1 MCVVE
6 HKDEGHGA
14 SDADDSDGAA
24 AAPMKTRVFTYRQM
38 HEASNIVAHYLLK
51 QGVMREDVVTIY
63 AHRGVDL
70 VVAIMGVLKA
80 GATFS
85 VIDPAYPPNRQSIYL
100 QVAQP
105 KGLIVLSK
113 AGLVPSSVRDYISSE
128 LKLVCEVPSLELN
141 DDGYLEG
148 GMPHTDQVDADVL
161 DCVRGQATDDVG
173 VVIGPDSI
181 GTLSFTSGST
191 GIPKGVQ
198 GRHFSLT
205 HYYPWMA
212 QEFGLGETDRFTML
226 SGIAHDPIQR
236 DIFTPLFFGA
246 ELHVPTAEDI
256 GVPGRLAE
264 WMRGS
269 AVTVT
274 HLTPAMGQLLSSHAQ
289 VTVPSL
295 HHAFFVGDIL
305 TKRDASRM
313 QKIAPNLSVIN
324 MYGTTETQRAVSY
337 YTLPPISS
345 HPAFLGSTKDIIPAG
360 RGMVNVQLI
369 VVNRHQRHLLC
380 GVGEVGEIYVRAGG
394 LAEGYLR
401 LPEATSEKF
410 VANWFVALPY
420 ENSQA
425 TAIPLTPLSLS
436 LAQATGM
443 PALTISSLSSLQQLL
458 QRLHQQQ
465 THVEQQIASLSQQ
478 LLDVQAS
485 TTVVPTSDQAM
496 QVLIQ
501 KKFLIQHQLSL
512 QAQIKEKVIGQ
523 IAQVKAQIKIV
534 QSGSNDTWRD
544 YWRGKRDR
552 VYRTG
557 DLGRYLP
564 DGCVEC
570 IGRADDQVKI
580 RGFRIEL
587 GEIDTHLSQHPL
599 IRENVTLVRRD
610 KNEEQTLVSYFVP
623 IANQE
628 LHPFMSSADEEE
640 DDTDLADANVGKAV
654 FSRRRYRRLIR
665 DIRDYLKA
673 KLPTYAVPSVFVVL
687 RRMPLTPNG
696 KIDKNAL
703 PFPDTALLTPST
715 TTAPRRSSL
724 DLPAMSP
731 TERTIHDIW
740 RSLLPSAP
748 AYIPVDD
755 NFFDVGGH
763 SILATRLIF
772 EMRRAMAVDVP
783 LGLVF
788 APGGGTIRG
797 MAREVE
803 RLNAG
808 EMIEVSGSTARVGKE
823 GDEESKAEVVDYAA
837 DVPLLVAQHL
847 QAQYPPL
854 PPARESLSVFLTGA
868 TGFLGMFVLAHL
880 LSLSNVARVVCLVR
894 GKDQADGLARLQRV
908 GEGYGVWRA
917 EWVTDGRVE
926 AVLGDLASERLGLSP
941 ERFDELAA
949 SVDVVVH
956 NGALVHW
963 LYPYSVLKAA
973 NVLSTAWAL
982 ALAGAHHSKRFCFVS
997 STSVLDTPHYQRLSD
1012 EVVQSRGAGGVS
1024 EGDDLEGAAKGLSGG
1039 YGQSKFVSERLVFEA
1054 RRRGLAASVVRPGY
1068 ILGHSRTGVSNT
1080 SDFIW
1085 RLCKGCAQMGSV
1097 PSMQNVINA
1106 CPVDYVARV
1115 VVAGALEAQQ
1125 TFSQL
1130 SNPLKSP
1137 AITSA
1142 FAFTSPPALS
1152 LSTSGGGGGVLPVTP
1167 ASGAGSGVNVLHVY
1181 HPYRF
1186 RFSELLQ
1193 CLPRYGWQCATLQ
1206 YIDWRDRLME
1216 FTLRQTDNALFPL
1229 LHYVLDDLPSSTKA
1243 PQLDDRNTQALLT
1256 RLYGPPQAGGPVP
1269 ALSPAAERVSGGG
1282 VAVSGSVTPVSAV
1295 SHCPRMDEER
1305 VGLYLAYLVK
1315 VGFLDRPK
1323 EGQGGKVRP
1332 LPKI

>member
-1 MCVVE
+1 MVE
-6 HKDEGHGA
+6 HKDEGHGTG
-14 SDADDSDGAA
+14 DADDSDQSTE
-24 AAPMKTRVFTYRQM
+24 APALKTRTFTYRQM
-38 HEASNIVAHYLLK
+38 HEASNIVAHYLVK

-63 AHRGVDL
+63 AYRGVDL

-113 AGLVPSSVRDYISSE
+113 AGLLPASVREYITDE
-128 LKLVCEVPSLELN
+128 LKLVCEIPSLELN
-141 DDGYLEG
+141 DDGYIEG
-148 GMPHTDQVDADVL
+148 GMPSTDQVDADVL
-161 DCVRGQATDDVG
+161 DCVRSQAADDVG
-173 VVIGPDSI
+173 IVIGPDSI

-191 GIPKGVQ
+191 GVPKGVQ

-205 HYYPWMA
+205 HYYPWMGT
-212 QEFGLGETDRFTML
+212 EFGLGDSDRFTML

-246 ELHVPTAEDI
+246 ELHVPTSEDI

-264 WMRGS
+264 WMRQS
-269 AVTVT
+269 QVTVT

-313 QKIAPNLSVIN
+313 QKIAPNLHVIN

-337 YTLPPISS
+337 YTLPPIST
-345 HPAFLGSTKDIIPAG
+345 HPAFLGRTKDIIPAG
-360 RGMVNVQLI
+360 KGMVNTQLI
-369 VVNRHQRHLLC
+369 VVNRQQRHLLC

-410 VANWFVALPY
+410 LPNFFVTTPY

-425 TAIPLTPLSLS
+425 QGIPLTPLSLS

-465 THVEQQIASLSQQ
+465 QHVDQQIASLTTQ
-478 LLDVQAS
+478 LTDVQTS
-485 TTVVPTSDQAM
+485 TTVVPTSDQTM
-496 QVLIQ
+496 QILIQ

-512 QAQIKEKVIGQ
+512 QQQIKEKVIGQ

-552 VYRTG
+552 MYRTG

-599 IRENVTLVRRD
+599 VRENVTLVRRD

-623 IANQE
+623 IANQD

-640 DDTDLADANVGKAV
+640 DDAELADTNVGKAV

-665 DIRDYLKA
+665 DIREYLKG
-673 KLPTYAVPSVFVVL
+673 KLPTYAVPTVFVVL

-703 PFPDTALLTPST
+703 PFPDTALLTSST
-715 TTAPRRSSL
+715 TAGRRGSIEM
-724 DLPAMSP
+724 PQMSG
-731 TERTIHDIW
+731 TERAIHDIW
-740 RSLLPSAP
+740 RSLLPASP
-748 AYIPVDD
+748 SYIPLDD

-772 EMRRAMAVDVP
+772 EMRRSMAVDVP

-788 APGGGTIRG
+788 APGGGSIRG

-823 GDEESKAEVVDYAA
+823 EDDNKVEVVDYAA
-837 DVPLLVAQHL
+837 DVPVLVSQYL
-847 QAQYPPL
+847 EAQYPAL
-854 PPARESLSVFLTGA
+854 PPTKEAVSVFLTGA

-880 LSLSNVARVVCLVR
+880 LGMSNVARVVCLVR
-894 GKDQADGLARLQRV
+894 GKDQADGLQRLQRV
-908 GEGYGVWRA
+908 GEGYGVWKA
-917 EWVTDGRVE
+917 DWVTDGRVE
-926 AVLGDLASERLGLSP
+926 VVLGDLASERLGLSP
-941 ERFDELAA
+941 ERWDALAEA
-949 SVDVVVH
+949 MDVVIH

-963 LYPYSVLKAA
+963 LYPYSVLKAP
-973 NVLSTAWAL
+973 NVLSTVWAL
-982 ALAGAHHSKRFCFVS
+982 QLAGAHHSKKFCFVS

-1024 EGDDLEGAAKGLSGG
+1024 EADDLEGAAKGLSGG
-1039 YGQSKFVSERLVFEA
+1039 YGQSKFVSEKLVFEA

-1068 ILGHSRTGVSNT
+1068 ILGHSRSGVSNT

-1085 RLCKGCAQMGSV
+1085 RLCKGCAQMGSI

-1106 CPVDYVARV
+1106 CPVDYVAKV

-1125 TFSQL
+1125 TFGQM

-1137 AITSA
+1137 GSA
-1142 FAFTSPPALS
+1142 SAQALTSPPALS
-1152 LSTSGGGGGVLPVTP
+1152 LSVSAGSVGGGPMSPSSGGGGGVN
-1167 ASGAGSGVNVLHVY
+1167 ALHVY

-1193 CLPRYGWQCATLQ
+1193 CLPRYGWQCSTLQ

-1216 FTLRQTDNALFPL
+1216 FTLKQTDNALFPL

-1256 RLYGPPQAGGPVP
+1256 RLYGPPQSGGSVP
-1269 ALSPAAERVSGGG
+1269 ILSPVAERVSGGG
-1282 VAVSGSVTPVSAV
+1282 VAVSGSVTPVSVV

-1305 VGLYLAYLVK
+1305 VGLYMAYLVK
-1315 VGFLDRPK
+1315 VGFLEKPK
-1323 EGQGGKVRP
+1323 DGGGKARP
-1332 LPKI
+1332 LPRI